1 MKKQSMRFLHT
12 LLWFLFNEF
21 PVNYPCRTLRS

>member
-1 MKKQSMRFLHT
+1 MKKAEYALLHT
-12 LLWFLFNEF
+12 LLWFLLNDF